1 MLICRVRVQ
10 EGKMS
15 DTTEKLDTVKRREL
29 ERTRHM
35 KTLQDSIRELQAGLG
50 DEPPRQG
57 TAARDRSLVRLC
69 PAITSAL
76 PDQC

>member
-15 DTTEKLDTVKRREL
+15 DTTEKLETVKRREL

-50 DEPPRQG
+50 DEPPRQE
-57 TAARDRSLVRLC
+57 TAALDRSLVRLC
-69 PAITSAL
+69 PAVTSVL
-76 PDQC
+76 PGQC